1 MTAIAPALMKGL
13 RGMPCSHSSWTME
26 LNGLPEGSRP
36 TRRHSRSPT
45 LPSASVSVKTFE
57 MLWIENGV
65 VAVAAGR
72 DVAVGVDHRE
82 AEGLGVDPRQL
93 RNVGR
98 DLAAIRPLPHLVGD
112 VLDDLVEVC
121 HCAAHGFAL
130 THRSCSKSC
139 TKKGR
144 PCGAPLRS
152 PRRRGLGGEETS
164 DYAE

>member
-13 RGMPCSHSSWTME
+13 RGMPCSYSSWTME

-45 LPSASVSVKTFE
+45 LPSASVSVNTFE
-57 MLWIENGV
+57 MLWIENGR

-72 DVAVGVDHRE
+72 DVAVGVDHGK
-82 AEGLGVDPRQL
+82 AEGLAIDAREL
-93 RNVGR
+93 RNIGR

-112 VLDDLVEVC
+112 VLDDWWRLPLSATVS
-121 HCAAHGFAL
+121 
-130 THRSCSKSC
+130 RSRAPCSKSC
-139 TKKGR
+139 TRKGR
-144 PCGAPLRS
+144 PLRGALKVAAS
-152 PRRRGLGGEETS
+152 PRLGRSRR